1 MLFNERLGRIVT
13 RAALGVA
20 AAGALV
26 ALASCGGGTYQ
37 QETFVPARILSF
49 GDESSRL
56 EGAQGLKYSIN
67 GISTATLQI
76 DCSQNPIWNQALAHS
91 YSLVFAD
98 CNVNAS
104 FETDA
109 VDLTTVDGTVDDVVN
124 KVAAFQAGD
133 TFNGND
139 LVTIWV
145 GMHDVLAEY
154 QANATGDES
163 VLLTDMNEQG
173 QKLAGVVNAIAA
185 AGAKVILLT
194 IPDMSYTPYGY
205 VESQRGDFDRAKLL
219 SDMSTQFNLGL
230 RSNILNDGSKI
241 GLVLVDDLVRNAT
254 RSPGSYGLISLPN
267 QTYGCLD
274 SAPLPSCT
282 PDTLRNDPSTGQQAT
297 SSFLWADAT
306 HLGNVLQTQIGN
318 QAVSRAHSNPF

>member
-1 MLFNERLGRIVT
+1 MLFNERPGRIAM
-13 RAALGVA
+13 RAVA
-20 AAGALV
+20 GLIAIGALAV
-26 ALASCGGGTYQ
+26 LASCGGGTYQ
-37 QETFVPARILSF
+37 VTAFQPARILTF

-67 GISTATLQI
+67 GMSSQTLLI
-76 DCSQNPIWNQALAHS
+76 DCTQNPIWNQALANS
-91 YSLVFAD
+91 YSLVYSN
-98 CNVNAS
+98 CNVNAN
-104 FETDA
+104 FETNA
-109 VDLTTVDGTVDDVVN
+109 IDLTTVGGTVDDVSK
-124 KVAAFQAGD
+124 KVDAFKAGD

-154 QANATGDES
+154 QANATGDETI
-163 VLLTDMNEQG
+163 LLQDMNEQG
-173 QKLAGVVNAIAA
+173 AKLAGIVNAIAA

-194 IPDMSYTPYGY
+194 IPDMSYTPFAYT
-205 VESQRGDFDRAKLL
+205 ESQRGDFDRLKLL

-241 GLVLVDDLVRNAT
+241 GLVLVDDLVRNAV
-254 RSPGSYGLISLPN
+254 RSPGSFGLISLDN

-274 SAPLPSCT
+274 TAPLPTCT

-306 HLGNVLQTQIGN
+306 HLGNVLQTQIGT
-318 QAVSRAHSNPF
+318 QAVGRAHSNPF

>member
-37 QETFVPARILSF
+37 QQTFVPARILSF

-76 DCSQNPIWNQALAHS
+76 DCSQNPIWNQALANS

-109 VDLTTVDGTVDDVVN
+109 IDLTTVNGTVDDVVN

-274 SAPLPSCT
+274 SAPLPTCT